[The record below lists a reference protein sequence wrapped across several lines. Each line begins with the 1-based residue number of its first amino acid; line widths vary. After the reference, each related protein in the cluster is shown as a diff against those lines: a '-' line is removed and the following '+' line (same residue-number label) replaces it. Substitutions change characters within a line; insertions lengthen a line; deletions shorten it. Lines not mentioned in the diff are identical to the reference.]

1 MTFRWDPLPTNN
13 PFEDRF
19 QRTIYASQLFFDSL
33 QSKNYVAGASGFR
46 IDVDGTAEF
55 ASGIT
60 LGPGTVTIASDIVSA
75 NWAGGDPETGSSVG
89 YKLDYSTGNTQFG
102 GNMYIKASLDV
113 DGNTTVGGTITAN
126 GAITTNATITANN
139 LIDLA
144 GSGNGSLQTDSSVPY
159 VLIHEPGAVGGEVAM
174 VRNAGDT
181 TDPALYA
188 DDTQLYIGGRVTSG
202 GDANE
207 RAQVRVFSEDGT
219 ADQTHSIR
227 AGKSSTAGNTTL
239 MRIDMH
245 SPGSYED
252 GAMQFDVGDAFDV
265 TAMGSVSRPQFFFYG
280 RGGSD
285 AQSTQGASGYV
296 FSAFPATTAFHTQWW
311 NGNSAVVELNSDDQ
325 WAFDYGTSSKPGITF
340 YNDEDTGLYRYGSNV
355 IGFTAGANNRV
366 AIHSDGFAV
375 EDNDRAL
382 PHWAHFTESDGSPAS
397 ASTWTQIGSNR
408 IAWDHNGTNRAV
420 RVAIHFACFAQN
432 TGATN
437 RIMAMRIRYSLD
449 GGSTWTAA
457 GEQHTVAGS
466 AAGGAQRQAM
476 SKTVIVSG
484 TCTGDLLVQFQA
496 WRDGTITGN
505 FRNISYSTQT
515 LGLL

>member
-13 PFEDRF
+13 PYEDRF

-55 ASGIT
+55 ASGVT
-60 LGPGTVTIASDIVSA
+60 LGPGAITIAADLTSQNFVQATNPGVS
-75 NWAGGDPETGSSVG
+75 GDGTGW
-89 YKLDYSTGNTQFG
+89 KIDYDADTAYFGTTYIDGSLGVG
-102 GNMYIKASLDV
+102 GNI
-113 DGNTTVGGTITAN
+113 TTAGSITAN
-126 GAITTNATITANN
+126 GTITGNAQWNMN
-139 LIDLA
+139 DTINF
-144 GSGNGSLQTDSSVPY
+144 GSSGELRTDNSIPY
-159 VLIHEPGAVGGEVAM
+159 VRIWEPGAVGGEIAW

-181 TDPALYA
+181 DDPKIYVDDDRMYIRAREDSGSNFAPLISLTREALA
-188 DDTQLYIGGRVTSG
+188 PTSSLAGIGTGGTGVNLNSHVFHGSDYIGGIPAQKFETGTNFSKTALGTGTPAFQFVSN
-202 GDANE
+202 GDAQGFEFDADPTTTETHTTWKHN
-207 RAQVRVFSEDGT
+207 GT
-219 ADQTHSIR
+219 AFAEIND
-227 AGKSSTAGNTTL
+227 
-239 MRIDMH
+239 
-245 SPGSYED
+245 
-252 GAMQFDVGDAFDV
+252 
-265 TAMGSVSRPQFFFYG
+265 
-280 RGGSD
+280 
-285 AQSTQGASGYV
+285 
-296 FSAFPATTAFHTQWW
+296 
-311 NGNSAVVELNSDDQ
+311 DDQ
-325 WAFDYGTSSKPGITF
+325 FAFDYGTVSLPGITF
-340 YNDEDTGLYRYGSNV
+340 KGDEDTGLYRYGSNV

-375 EDNDRAL
+375 EDDDRAL

-432 TGATN
+432 TGGTN

-449 GGSTWTAA
+449 GGATWTAA
-457 GEQHTVAGS
+457 GEQHTVAGN

-496 WRDGTITGN
+496 WRDGAITGN